1 VKRRRQV
8 AFIPAW
14 VLAALLAAILA
25 VQPAAAAPGAD
36 PPPPPPPPAPVPI
49 VPDGVSISGIVVAG
63 LTADAAAAVVQTAF
77 ESPLTLRVAKSVL
90 MPSALDLGA
99 TAYIPPAVVKAL
111 VAPPNTDV
119 PLTVR
124 VAGAK
129 VRSYVAVLA
138 KRFDRSAVDSHLLLR
153 KVTPFV
159 TKSKPGRAVQRSQ
172 ATAAIVRALAHNDR
186 LPMQLPT
193 KTIAPAVTRANIGPV
208 VVIRR
213 ESKSLNLYEGM
224 RPVRSFRIATGMA
237 QYPTPLGRFQVV
249 TKWKNPWWYPPNSD
263 WAMGKEPIPPGP
275 GNPLGTRWMGLSAPG
290 VGIHGT
296 PDAAS
301 LGYSLS
307 HGCIRMAISEAEWL
321 FNRVDIGTTVFIVAR

>member
-1 VKRRRQV
+1 VKRRRQI
-8 AFIPAW
+8 AFL
-14 VLAALLAAILA
+14 LAGLVAAILA
-25 VQPAAAAPGAD
+25 VQPAAAAPSQD
-36 PPPPPPPPAPVPI
+36 PVPPPAEPI
-49 VPDGVSISGIVVAG
+49 VPQGVSIAGIVVGG

-77 ESPLTLRVAKSVL
+77 ESPLTIHVGKTVL
-90 MPSALDLGA
+90 KPSPLDLGA
-99 TAYIPPAVVKAL
+99 TSYIPPAVSKAL
-111 VAPPNTDV
+111 VAPPETDV
-119 PLTVR
+119 ALTVR

-129 VRSYVAVLA
+129 VRAYVALLA
-138 KRFDRSAVDSHLLLR
+138 KRFDREAVDSHLLLR
-153 KVTPFV
+153 KVTPYV
-159 TKSKPGRAVQRSQ
+159 TKSKAGRLVQRGP
-172 ATAAIVRALAHNDR
+172 ATAAIVRALTHNER
-186 LPMQLPT
+186 LPMQLPV
-193 KTIAPAVTRANIGPV
+193 KTVAPSVTRANIGPV

-213 ESKSLNLYEGM
+213 ESKSLNLYNGM
-224 RPVRSFRIATGMA
+224 RPVRNFRIATGMA

-263 WAMGKEPIPPGP
+263 WAKGKEPIPPGP

-321 FNRVDIGTTVFIVAR
+321 FNQVDIGTTVFIVPR